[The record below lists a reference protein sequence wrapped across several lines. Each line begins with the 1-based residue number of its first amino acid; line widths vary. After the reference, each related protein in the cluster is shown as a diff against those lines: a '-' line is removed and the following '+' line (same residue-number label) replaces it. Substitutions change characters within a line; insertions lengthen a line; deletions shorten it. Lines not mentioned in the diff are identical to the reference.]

1 MQNAPQTLDAPPP
14 PAGTADQPLRL
25 IASRDRQSGQ
35 CVFPA
40 IPDSSPSSP
49 RYEPVQLSEQAVLYS
64 FTVIHPNPKSGQ
76 APFVLVYADFPER
89 ARVFGRLRLPEGQRP
104 QIGMALSAVAD
115 GAGQYSFIP
124 ATESDK

>member
-1 MQNAPQTLDAPPP
+1 MQHAPQTLDAPRP
-14 PAGTADQPLRL
+14 PATAGEPFRL
-25 IASRDRQSGQ
+25 VASRDCQSGQ

-40 IPDSSPSSP
+40 IPDSSPSNP

-76 APFVLVYADFPER
+76 APFVLVYADFPEK
-89 ARVFGRLRLPEGQRP
+89 ARVFGRLRLPEGRRP

-124 ATESDK
+124 AAESDK